1 MPNPGT
7 FTLHSNAVPPLPAGS
22 YVTHLTQTISAP
34 GASPEQ
40 ETSHFEVTAPRF
52 ALTPDQILS
61 TFPPNQAE
69 GAFSARLPHIVLK
82 RRTLPW
88 ERELD
93 GKNARSTLPREIPWL
108 ALVVL
113 ADSECQ
119 FKSGKPIAEC
129 VTPGVVLEGRNDVVV
144 GNAIVVTDRVVTQVF
159 PTKAELSLLA
169 HVRNVDLSDTEL
181 ALGDDDG
188 WLAVVMAN
196 RLPQPGVRYRACL
209 ISIEGQYEVLP
220 DTVVPEDRDA
230 MMFAAKTVYE
240 NEARQADS
248 IAYTHA
254 SKTGARSL
262 TVADGWSTKKAA
274 AAAASSGD
282 SQSAQARLFT
292 GPILG
297 TMHAVDMAII
307 DPVAT
312 LYTFPVLAHWQFTCT
327 GAGDFQSLVQNLDVG
342 MTGTLPRE
350 LPPVQAGQK
359 PHPPPSR
366 DPPVVVDTGHI
377 ALEHVSRNG
386 DPGTVWYRGP
396 LVPRPTRRDQPDAQG
411 LLPLLHASDQ
421 ARRVGPDGRENLSLA
436 AAFEIGRLLALAE
449 PSVVAALLNW
459 RKEMLEQDR
468 RAELLDAEPSL
479 GKLGTDDFMGGYA
492 RRAGHEQI
500 VKLGSDEAKRLGRVR
515 PRVDE
520 GRPIEGIDNIDL
532 TELLAVGLGVST
544 ELVRDLI
551 QPGVTRV
558 ELPQANVAEQVQSFD
573 RLVATA
579 GKEFASLRNAAQGE
593 VTAIVTN
600 ALEAKTGPVKGTAA
614 FDRMFKPEGR
624 R

>member
-7 FTLHSNAVPPLPAGS
+7 FTLHSNAVPPLPAGG
-22 YVTHLTQTISAP
+22 YVAHLRQTITAP

-40 ETSHFEVTAPRF
+40 VDSHFEVTAPRF

-69 GAFSARLPHIVLK
+69 GAFSSRLPHIVLK

-93 GKNARSTLPREIPWL
+93 GKNARSALPREIPWL

-113 ADSECQ
+113 ADAECE
-119 FKSGKPIAEC
+119 FRTAKPVAEC

-144 GNAIVVTDRVVTQVF
+144 GNAIVVTDRVVSQVF
-159 PTKAELSLLA
+159 PSKLELGLLA

-209 ISIEGQYEVLP
+209 ISIEGQYGVLP
-220 DTVVPEDRDA
+220 DAVVPEDRDA

-240 NEARQADS
+240 NEARGVDTLS
-248 IAYTHA
+248 YTHGA
-254 SKTGARSL
+254 RVGARSL
-262 TVADGWSTKKAA
+262 TTADGWSSKKVVAGTSSTG
-274 AAAASSGD
+274 ASQPSEPTL
-282 SQSAQARLFT
+282 RT
-292 GPILG
+292 GAIVG
-297 TMHAVDMAII
+297 VMHTVDMAII

-327 GAGDFQSLVQNLDVG
+327 GAGDFQSLIQNLDVG

-350 LPPVQAGQK
+350 LPPVQAGEK
-359 PHPPPSR
+359 PHPPPTR

-377 ALEHVSRNG
+377 ALQHVSRNG
-386 DPGTVWYRGP
+386 DPATVWYRGP
-396 LVPRPTRRDQPDAQG
+396 LVPRPTRRDERDAQG
-411 LLPLLHASDQ
+411 RLPLLHASDQ

-449 PSVVAALLNW
+449 PGVVAALLNW

-479 GKLGTDDFMGGYA
+479 GKLGIGDFMGGYA

-500 VKLGSDEAKRLGRVR
+500 VRLGTDQAKRLGRVR

-520 GRPIEGIDNIDL
+520 GRPIAEIDNADL
-532 TELLAVGLGVST
+532 TQLLATGFGVSADV
-544 ELVRDLI
+544 VRELI
-551 QPGVTRV
+551 QPGVVRT
-558 ELPQANVAEQVQSFD
+558 ELPEARVAKQVRNLD
-573 RLVATA
+573 RLVSTA
-579 GKEFASLRNAAQGE
+579 GKEFASLRRAAESE
-593 VTAIVTN
+593 VTAIVAD
-600 ALEAKTGPVKGTAA
+600 ALEARAAPVGRGDALDKLL
-614 FDRMFKPEGR
+614 KPEGR
-624 R
+624 